1 MGKFRVL
8 SDQLSG
14 LAQCCNGL
22 LFVSSG
28 IECDGYNFFQAIA
41 IFAHQVISL
50 FGVPPA
56 ASWCLSLSMPFS
68 HDRIFRS

>member
-8 SDQLSG
+8 PDQLSG
-14 LAQCCNGL
+14 LAQCCNSFF
-22 LFVSSG
+22 FVGSG
-28 IECDGYNFFQAIA
+28 IKSDGYNFFQTIP

-50 FGVPPA
+50 
-56 ASWCLSLSMPFS
+56 SWCLSLSMPFS

>member
-1 MGKFRVL
+1 MSELRVL
-8 SDQLSG
+8 PDQLSG
-14 LAQCCNGL
+14 LAQCCNRFF
-22 LFVSSG
+22 FVGSG
-28 IECDGYNFFQAIA
+28 IECDSYNFFQAIA